1 MEEEFS
7 GNFIVRIYFISVKC
21 PVTIKLFIIKEMC
34 NKLCF
39 FIINIQGKVF
49 YLKYKNQEIKQ

>member
-1 MEEEFS
+1 MGEEFS

-39 FIINIQGKVF
+39 FIINI
-49 YLKYKNQEIKQ
+49 